1 MQKLIMFLRDF
12 HSCKVF
18 LQTISFEGKQ
28 DFCVTKKSKQS
39 SNFFKFKEKT
49 VSTLL
54 RDLY

>member
-1 MQKLIMFLRDF
+1 MQKLILFLRDF
-12 HSCKVF
+12 YSYKVF